1 MESDGIYLFN
11 RCRRCNSLIT
21 KLEVLHTFKTGK
33 ELCACGSMMFGPTNP
48 IGMEWL
54 KPSVAK
60 MAVYQ
65 ILGRLAPPPS
75 DGIVPPI
82 PQTVKADRKVSPL
95 YKQEQELLRGG
106 E

>member
-1 MESDGIYLFN
+1 METDGIYQFN

-21 KLEVLHTFKTGK
+21 KLEILHTFKTGG

-48 IGMEWL
+48 IGLEWL
-54 KPSVAK
+54 KFKVLR

-65 ILGRLAPPPS
+65 ILGLLAPPPS

-82 PQTVKADRKVSPL
+82 PKMFQTSTTVPPL
-95 YKQEQELLRGG
+95 SKQEQELLRGG

>member
-48 IGMEWL
+48 IGLEWF

-65 ILGRLAPPPS
+65 VLGRLAPPPS
-75 DGIVPPI
+75 DGIVPPV
-82 PQTVKADRKVSPL
+82 PLTVKADRKVTPL
-95 YKQEQELLRGG
+95 SKQERELLRGG